1 MNRMKRIDIIS
12 DTHGLLSPEL
22 RQELVG
28 ADYIIHAGD
37 IISYSDYKSLMSI
50 AEVKA
55 VLGNNDYEGEFG
67 PAVKRHARFQIDDLT
82 FDVSHYEQRINL
94 DGADVCIFG
103 HTHRPVIKELL
114 CPSDDAEKEE
124 PLQAQS
130 SSQDECTQEAKSPS
144 QERIFLINPGSPT
157 FPRTSVGPTMARL
170 WIRERRIEK
179 PEIIEL
185 DTTKRTKSSWGA
197 EG

>member
-1 MNRMKRIDIIS
+1 MKRIDIIS

-55 VLGNNDYEGEFG
+55 VLGNNDYDGEFG
-67 PAVKRHARFQIDDLT
+67 PVVKRHARFQIDDLT
-82 FDVSHYEQRINL
+82 FDVSHYEQRLNL

-114 CPSDDAEKEE
+114 YPSDDAEKEE
-124 PLQAQS
+124 PLQVQS
-130 SSQDECTQEAKSPS
+130 SSR
-144 QERIFLINPGSPT
+144 ERIFLINPGSPT
-157 FPRTSVGPTMARL
+157 FPRTSAGPTMARL
-170 WIRERRIEK
+170 WIREGRIEK

-185 DTTKRTKSSWGA
+185 VDTKGTENSWGA